1 MWVLAKARE
10 KNDVYARVIMSM
22 NIYRLVLAAALM
34 LLGAGCSSPLF
45 EGTIFDQ
52 RDYRRTGG
60 PKKELA
66 EIKTSS
72 QMTNLECQRLAEQI
86 NALNRN
92 QQQLD
97 TRLRN
102 IESRLSSSTNVD
114 KDVIAL
120 RRDLE
125 QVRVEREQLRKEIT
139 DDLAGRIEKIAARQ
153 QKSIDA
159 ARRQT
164 QQAPARSTSTA
175 SAASA
180 GSGYEHKI
188 ERGQTLS
195 EIARGYNTTVSKIIK
210 ANKIK
215 NPSSIRVGQV
225 LFIPD

>member
-1 MWVLAKARE
+1 MRTNV
-10 KNDVYARVIMSM
+10 
-22 NIYRLVLAAALM
+22 YRLVLPATLM

-60 PKKELA
+60 SKQQLA

-72 QMTNLECQRLAEQI
+72 EMTNLECQRLSEQI

-97 TRLRN
+97 QRLRKL
-102 IESRLSSSTNVD
+102 ESRLSNSAAVD
-114 KDVIAL
+114 QDVIAL
-120 RRDLE
+120 RRDME
-125 QVRVEREQLRKEIT
+125 QLRVERDQMRKEIT
-139 DDLAGRIEKIAARQ
+139 NDLAGKIENIAAKQ

-159 ARRQT
+159 ARRQA
-164 QQAPARSTSTA
+164 QQASSRSA
-175 SAASA
+175 SASSA
-180 GSGYEHKI
+180 ANSGSGYEHKV

-210 ANKIK
+210 ANNIK